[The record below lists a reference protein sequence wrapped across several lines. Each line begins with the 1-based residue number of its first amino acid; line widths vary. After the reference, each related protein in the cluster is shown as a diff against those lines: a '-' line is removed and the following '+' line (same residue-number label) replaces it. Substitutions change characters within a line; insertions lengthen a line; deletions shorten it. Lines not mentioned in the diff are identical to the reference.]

1 MKATI
6 QRLKGTIKAPI
17 QKAARR
23 VFRLDPGYEF
33 KSARSIKQQTIE
45 FEFKGERLSLTC
57 DHTSPIYDTIAE
69 IVDYDC
75 YQLEGLD
82 FSDSAGALVLDIGAQ
97 IGTASL
103 VLSRLHRGRILC
115 FEPVP
120 DNCRFLQMNLAANQ
134 VGNATI
140 VPAAVTDQDG
150 FAQFAIDPNSSV
162 AGHMAGIMAADP
174 RAFSQSL
181 RVKSVTLRT
190 ALAEF
195 PGHMIHLIKMDCEG
209 GEYSIVDQIT
219 PELLPRIR
227 NLTFEVHDLG
237 GKNNVRTLT
246 ERLRGLGF
254 SVKYKKEM
262 HNRFGLHY
270 LLAKRGES

>member
-17 QKAARR
+17 QKVARR

-33 KSARSIKQQTIE
+33 KSAPSIKQQTIE

-82 FSDSAGALVLDIGAQ
+82 FSDSAGALVLDIGAH
-97 IGTASL
+97 IGTASV
-103 VLSRLHRGRILC
+103 VLSRLHQGKILC
-115 FEPVP
+115 FEPLP
-120 DNCRFLQMNLAANQ
+120 ENRRFLKKNLEANQ
-134 VGNATI
+134 VAKAVV
-140 VPAAVTDQDG
+140 VPAAVTEQDG
-150 FAQFAIDPNSSV
+150 FVEFAVNPNSSV
-162 AGHMAGIMAADP
+162 AGHLAHSMAADP
-174 RAFSQSL
+174 HAFTQLLRVQSVSL
-181 RVKSVTLRT
+181 RS
-190 ALAEF
+190 ALAAYPKER
-195 PGHMIHLIKMDCEG
+195 IHLIKADCEG
-209 GEYSIVDQIT
+209 GEYGIVNQIT

-227 NLTFEVHDLG
+227 HLTFEVHDLG
-237 GKNNVRTLT
+237 GKNNVRTLM

-254 SVKYKKEM
+254 NVRYKKEM
-262 HNRFGLHY
+262 YSRFGLHH
-270 LLAKRGES
+270 LLASRGGS